1 MKIIKS
7 INEMQRTAFEVRE
20 KNERIGFVAT
30 MGALH
35 KGHLSLVDIV
45 KKGADVIIIS
55 IFVNPKQF
63 GTSEV
68 SPQEDYERYPR
79 DVEQDIKI
87 LEDKKV
93 DIVFIP
99 DTYEMYPEGHLS
111 YVNVQELGEVL
122 CGKSR
127 PGHFKGVCTVL
138 VKLFNIVKPDIT
150 IFGEKDMQQAIIVKK
165 MVEDLNFD
173 IEVITGPTIREN
185 DGLAI
190 SSRNIYL
197 SAQQRKDVPILYKS
211 LVIAKEMIEKGERDS
226 TVVIEKIRSLIEKKD
241 AKIDYIDIVD
251 KKDLTP
257 AKSIKGDVLIAL
269 AVYFGSTRLIDNI
282 VIGVNP

>member
-1 MKIIKS
+1 MKVIKS

-20 KNERIGFVAT
+20 KNGRIGFVAT

-45 KKGADVIIIS
+45 KEKADVIIIS

-63 GTSEV
+63 GIS
-68 SPQEDYERYPR
+68 EDYERYTR
-79 DVEQDIKI
+79 DVEQDIEI
-87 LEDKKV
+87 LKDKKV

-99 DTYEMYPEGHLS
+99 DTYEMYPEGYNS

-138 VKLFNIVKPDIT
+138 VKFFNIVKPDIT
-150 IFGEKDMQQAIIVKK
+150 IFGEKDIQQAIIVKK
-165 MVEDLNFD
+165 MATDFNFD

-197 SAQQRKDVPILYKS
+197 SAQQRKDAPILYKS
-211 LVIAKEMIEKGERDS
+211 LVIAKEIIEKGERDS
-226 TVVIEKIRSLIEKKD
+226 TVVIEKIRSSIEKKD
-241 AKIDYIDIVD
+241 VKIDYIDIVD

-257 AKSIKGDVLIAL
+257 TKSIKGDVLIAL

-282 VIGVNP
+282 QLRVES